1 MREIQDY
8 SIPVHRSLL
17 ANDMLLGIGTNAAII
32 LLVVTVLA
40 VNMIGLWFLL
50 VSVGIYFVLRIL
62 CKEDPYLL
70 EITLNNLLEQ
80 DVYYG

>member
-1 MREIQDY
+1 MSEIQDY

-17 ANDMLLGIGTNAAII
+17 ATDMLLGIGTNAAII

-50 VSVGIYFVLRIL
+50 VSVGVYFVLRIL